1 VTPRADLA
9 AVVMAGGLGTRMR
22 SSLPKHLHPLL
33 GRRVVDW
40 VIGSAL
46 DAGAEPVVV
55 VASPA
60 TRDAY
65 ADVVVAVQEKPLG
78 TGDAVVSARA
88 ALEGYAGKVVVLDA
102 AAPLFTADHL
112 TELVAEHERQGAAVT
127 ILTIEPDRPLPYGRI
142 VRGPDG
148 AVEAIV
154 EEKDASADELAIREL
169 NSSIYVFEASP
180 LWDSLEK
187 LDARNA
193 QGELYLTDTI
203 AHIVAAGG
211 RAAAWLCPEP
221 IAALGINTR
230 VELAVAAAVLRD
242 RINEAHM
249 LAGVTIVD
257 PATSWI
263 EAGVTLEA
271 EAVVHPFTMLRGG
284 TTVAEGAQIGPH
296 VVAVDAAI
304 GAGAQVGPFCYLRP
318 GTVLEAGAKAG
329 TFVEMKNSR
338 IGARTKV
345 PHLSYIGDAEI
356 GEDSN
361 IAAGNITANF
371 SHDPKRPKGTTTI
384 GRNVRTGV
392 DNTFVAPVTVGDD
405 AWVWSGTVVTDDVP
419 PGSLAGFPPK
429 QETKEGWVYER
440 GEPGDNG
447 DD

>member
-1 VTPRADLA
+1 VSPRADLA
-9 AVVMAGGLGTRMR
+9 AIVMAGGLGTRMR

-40 VIGSAL
+40 VIASAR

-60 TRDAY
+60 TQDAY
-65 ADVVVAVQEKPLG
+65 RDVAVAVQERALG
-78 TGDAVVSARA
+78 TGDAVASARS
-88 ALEGYAGKVVVLDA
+88 ALEGFGGKVIVLDA
-102 AAPLFTADHL
+102 AAPLLTADHL
-112 TELVAEHERQGAAVT
+112 AALVAEHERESAAVT

-148 AVEAIV
+148 GVEAIV
-154 EEKDASADELAIREL
+154 EEKDASADVLSIHEL
-169 NSSIYVFEASP
+169 NSSIYVFEAAP
-180 LWDSLEK
+180 LWESLAK
-187 LDARNA
+187 LEPANV

-203 AHIVAAGG
+203 AHIVAAGR

-221 IAALGINTR
+221 IVALGINTR
-230 VELAVAAAVLRD
+230 VDLAVAAAVLRD

-263 EAGVTLEA
+263 EADVTLEP
-271 EAVVHPFTMLRGG
+271 EAVVHPFTVLSGR

-296 VVAVDAAI
+296 VVAVDASI
-304 GAGAQVGPFCYLRP
+304 GAGALVGPFCYLRP
-318 GTVLEAGAKAG
+318 GTVLDAGAKAG

-345 PHLSYIGDAEI
+345 PHLSYIGDAQI
-356 GEDSN
+356 GEDTN
-361 IAAGNITANF
+361 IAAGNVTANF
-371 SHDPKRPKGTTTI
+371 SHHPGRPKGRTTI

-392 DNTFVAPVTVGDD
+392 DNTFLAPVTVGDD
-405 AWVWSGTVVTDDVP
+405 SWVAPGTVVTDDVP
-419 PGSLAGFPPK
+419 PGSLAGFPPR

-440 GEPGDNG
+440 GEPGEHG